1 MSTQDQGMR
10 SGYIVVAV
18 VVLIIAFTVFCC
30 LSFQALAKLIP
41 ERVQKAV
48 ATQQVPQTFVM
59 AYSPEKEE
67 MFKALVDGFNSQV
80 AASNDDVIRID
91 AVRYEPDLMVEA
103 ALEGSLHAI
112 SPDSSVWLDTLDRQW
127 QAKTGRESPL
137 VGQTERYA
145 VSPIVI
151 AMWEDVARSMGYP
164 DKPLGW
170 ADLLARAQA
179 DPEFKWS
186 HASTSSASGLLA
198 TLAQFYAGAGK
209 TRGLTEADATEQST
223 LDYVAA
229 VEKTVRYYG
238 EGEWSVL
245 QRVIEQGRAYLDA
258 FVCQEQLVVYYNTRM
273 QGDRLVAIYPVEGT
287 LWEDHPLALLEVDGL
302 TAKQRATFSRF
313 VEYVKARERQTEILS
328 RGYRPVDL
336 DIPLDA
342 PPSPLTA
349 ANGVD
354 PTQPQTALQMPAP
367 SVIEVVRDVWWYTKR
382 HTNVYLVVDVSGSM
396 ESNQKLANAQ
406 AALRIFME
414 QIQGDI
420 ERVGVVTFSSRAS
433 EVVPLDELKSNR
445 AQINAAIDGL
455 EANGDTALLDAVDLA
470 YARLQALGD
479 SERIN
484 AIVVMTDGLENNSR
498 TTLGRLIK
506 RVMDE
511 NQSGVPVVIFCIGYG
526 SDADVKVLTSLA
538 ESSGGQYYAGDL
550 ETIRRLY
557 KILSSYF

>member
-1 MSTQDQGMR
+1 MSTQEQGMR
-10 SGYIVVAV
+10 KGYIFVAV
-18 VVLIIAFTVFCC
+18 GVLVIAFLVFCC
-30 LSFQALAKLIP
+30 LSIQALRKLIP
-41 ERVQKAV
+41 DQLQKAV
-48 ATQQVPQTFVM
+48 VTTEPPQTFVL

-67 MFKALVDGFNSQV
+67 MFKALVNGFNSQV
-80 AASNDDVIRID
+80 AASNKDVIPIS
-91 AVRYEPDLMVEA
+91 AVQYDPDLMIEA
-103 ALEGSLHAI
+103 ALQGGLHAI

-127 QAKTGRESPL
+127 QSETGRESPL

-186 HASTSSASGLLA
+186 HSSTSSASGLLA

-209 TRGLTEADATEQST
+209 TRGLSEADVTDQAT

-245 QRVIEQGRAYLDA
+245 QRVMAEGRSYLDA

-273 QGDRLVAIYPVEGT
+273 QGEHLVAIYPVEGT

-313 VEYVKARERQTEILS
+313 VEYIKTRERQNEILS

-336 DIPLDA
+336 DIPLDV

-354 PTQPQTALQMPAP
+354 PTQPKTALQMPAP
-367 SVIEVVRDVWWYTKR
+367 AVIQVVRDVWWYTKR

-396 ESNQKLANAQ
+396 DEKGKLANAQ

-414 QIQGDI
+414 QIQGDK
-420 ERVGVVTFSSRAS
+420 ERVGLVTFSSSVNEIVA
-433 EVVPLDELKSNR
+433 LDELGNNR
-445 AQINAAIDGL
+445 AQINTAIDGL
-455 EANGDTALLDAVDLA
+455 KASGNTALLDAVDLA

-498 TTLGRLIK
+498 TTLGRLIT

-511 NQSGVPVVIFCIGYG
+511 NKSGVPVIIFCIGYG

-538 ESSGGQYYAGDL
+538 ESSGGQYHSGDL
-550 ETIRRLY
+550 DTIRRLY